1 MSRQLRK
8 AIERVQDAGMKVY
21 VPGKA
26 RENEFMKVYVDGLE
40 KMLNDVSGNSFKVF
54 FALVSELDYSTNQ
67 VKLTRE
73 EIMSKTKL
81 SKNTVVKSLDELEK
95 SGFIKR
101 LGSSINRSYQLSELM
116 VRKGKKEN

>member
-1 MSRQLRK
+1 MSKKIRK
-8 AIERVQDAGMKVY
+8 AIHCIQEAGMNVY
-21 VPGKA
+21 VPSK
-26 RENEFMKVYVDGLE
+26 RKESDFMKVYTEGLE
-40 KMLNDVSGNSFKVF
+40 KMLEEVSGNAFKVF
-54 FALVSELDYSTNQ
+54 FALVSEIDYSTNR
-67 VKLTRE
+67 VKLSRD

-116 VRKGKKEN
+116 VRKGRKEN

>member
-1 MSRQLRK
+1 MRK
-8 AIERVQDAGMKVY
+8 AIERVQSAGMKVY
-21 VPGKA
+21 VPGKT

-95 SGFIKR
+95 SGFITD
-101 LGSSINRSYQLSELM
+101 
-116 VRKGKKEN
+116 